1 MAKSAYILLVGL
13 GLAAGCQDAGTGVSA
28 MPEPNFSAPVI
39 THQQPAQAPVAI
51 RPMQPSPVAPVK
63 PRQPAVIASN
73 TPREWIPNA
82 PARPWRYIV
91 IHHSDTPSGSAAK
104 FDAAHK
110 AKGWDELGYHFVIGN
125 GTETGDG
132 QVEVGPRWP
141 KQKWGAHAKTPD
153 NRYNDYG
160 IGICLVGNFDATRPT
175 SAQMK
180 SVAKLT
186 AYLMKTYHI
195 SPNNVVGHGDTKPT
209 DCPGR
214 NMSVATVR
222 QMATAMAADSS
233 WTPDAATIA
242 AGEEMLKANGQ

>member
-1 MAKSAYILLVGL
+1 MAKTAYILLVGL
-13 GLAAGCQDAGTGVSA
+13 GLAAGCQDSGSTVSS
-28 MPEPNFSAPVI
+28 MPEPNFNAPVI
-39 THQQPAQAPVAI
+39 TRQANPPVAVRPAQ
-51 RPMQPSPVAPVK
+51 PVAPVSPYRPK
-63 PRQPAVIASN
+63 PPVAVASAGV
-73 TPREWIPNA
+73 PREWIPNA

-91 IHHSDTPSGSAAK
+91 IHHSDTPTGSAAK

-160 IGICLVGNFDATRPT
+160 IGICLVGNFDDTRPT

-180 SVAKLT
+180 SLAKLT
-186 AYLMKTYHI
+186 AYLMKTYKI

-222 QMATAMAADSS
+222 RMATALLADSG

-242 AGEEMLKANGQ
+242 AGEELLKANGQ